1 VATMGHV
8 VHVSRVELFGEQCVL
23 KIKTNKAPELS
34 YKVLQPLGLKIS
46 KIITVPSRYM

>member
-1 VATMGHV
+1 MATEGHL

-23 KIKTNKAPELS
+23 KIEANKAPELS

-46 KIITVPSRYM
+46 KIIT